1 MIMNKINL
9 EDNVVVVMGVAY
21 DLKGVRAT
29 Y

>member
-9 EDNVVVVMGVAY
+9 EDNVVEVMGVAY
-21 DLKGVRAT
+21 DIKGVRAT